1 MPADIEELYY
11 LAYEDMIEEQKR
23 EEEKKEKEKQ
33 KKRERERESKIM
45 ELLKK
50 RGVRLPA
57 KVQEAQARRAQMAQ
71 QDRENE
77 DLGPSLSIPGLDM
90 NALMDELDE

>member
-1 MPADIEELYY
+1 ML
-11 LAYEDMIEEQKR
+11 EEQKR

-33 KKRERERESKIM
+33 KKREREREAKVL

-57 KVQEAQARRAQMAQ
+57 KVQDAQARRLQMSR
-71 QDRENE
+71 QDREQE
-77 DLGPSLSIPGLDM
+77 DLGAPLSIPGLDM
-90 NALMDELDE
+90 NALMDELEE